1 MEAFQ
6 VDLKTLQNADKTAKD
21 GAIFLHCLPAFHG
34 LDTQIGVKIADLYG
48 KKYPAV
54 KSGELEVT
62 DAVIK
67 SKYCK
72 AFDEAEN
79 RMHSIKAIMLATI
92 GY

>member
-1 MEAFQ
+1 MEPYQ
-6 VDLKTLQNADKTAKD
+6 VDIKTVQNADKTAKD
-21 GAIFLHCLPAFHG
+21 GAIFLHCLPAYHG
-34 LDTQIGVKIADLYG
+34 LDTQVGEKIANLYG

-62 DAVIK
+62 DVVMH